1 MVLIQAAGRVLS
13 QKNVDKL
20 RAAFVDIG
28 KILIASGTVA
38 PSDLGSLFKGAS
50 DASEEDQSNSE
61 VVQAGCLKDDF
72 KINSWQNNLKEALR
86 LFEYRSHDIFLNMN
100 SDEYLNRRYGEGK
113 ILDKKTFAK
122 ELVSELGEILTDI
135 FDNLPSSPESD
146 AFIPPHY
153 TPLPVSVHAEG
164 ATEPEVDAIEAQAIP
179 EAAPAADDNIL
190 EIVPDV
196 KIDLELVFERGIEV
210 LAAEKRGKGK
220 QSKSANN
227 RPIRGVLFR
236 IDEPSETA
244 PSKGSDY
251 PLFIPKAVAEDALV
265 AINASKGLP
274 LDADSSLAKHANKEI
289 VGVMVAAEI
298 QEQDFIV
305 QGHLFHWNQQDRVE
319 AISTN
324 QELLGMSL
332 NAHASGAV
340 AHIEGRDV
348 FCLSHLDILG
358 ANILLKDRAT
368 YQKTR
373 LIPTEIA
380 ASSASVEPSENVT
393 PSENVEQQLKTEE
406 IDMEPLEQRIKELQ
420 TTLAEISASSA
431 KDSEKAERQISD
443 LTAIVNKQ
451 SQLIN
456 AIEAERQQTQQ
467 LVQAQAA
474 EQEKAKDMQALISA
488 LGQQIDQTLEAR
500 LAAQKEELQKD
511 LLDAINPK
519 RVPPRIT
526 QPLVGIAA
534 EGQQQ
539 QQSNIQRERLIAA
552 QSALATMEQHGITG
566 TARIGLVEELKELR
580 ASLSNSYQ

>member
-13 QKNVDKL
+13 QKNVDTLK
-20 RAAFVDIG
+20 AAFIDIG
-28 KILIASGTVA
+28 KLLIAAGTIA
-38 PSDLGSLFKGAS
+38 PSELGDLFEEVGDALEENQSGA
-50 DASEEDQSNSE
+50 E

-72 KINSWQNNLKEALR
+72 AINAWQNNFKEALR
-86 LFEYRSHDIFLNMN
+86 LFEYRVRDIFFGMK
-100 SDEYLNRRYGEGK
+100 SDDYLVRHYGHGVT
-113 ILDKKTFAK
+113 IDKKAIAK
-122 ELVSELGEILTDI
+122 DIVSELGEILTGL
-135 FDNLPSSPESD
+135 FDGLPITELETPG
-146 AFIPPHY
+146 AQHFAPP
-153 TPLPVSVHAEG
+153 PVSIYAEG
-164 ATEPEVDAIEAQAIP
+164 SPEPEVDTVAAQST
-179 EAAPAADDNIL
+179 PALDG
-190 EIVPDV
+190 EIIPDV
-196 KIDLELVFERGIEV
+196 KIELDLVFDRPIEV
-210 LAAEKRGKGK
+210 LAAEKRGRGRPP
-220 QSKSANN
+220 QSANN

-251 PLFIPKAVAEDALV
+251 PLFIPKAVAEQALI

-274 LDADSSLAKHANKEI
+274 LDADPSLAKHANKEI

-298 QEQDFIV
+298 QDKDFIV
-305 QGHLFHWNQQDRVE
+305 QGHLFQWNQQDRVD
-319 AISTN
+319 AISDN

-340 AHIEGRDV
+340 TQIDGKDV

-380 ASSASVEPSENVT
+380 ASSSVEQP
-393 PSENVEQQLKTEE
+393 ENVEQQLNTEE
-406 IDMEPLEQRIKELQ
+406 INMEPLEQRIKELQ
-420 TTLAEISASSA
+420 ATLAEISASSA
-431 KDSEKAERQISD
+431 KDSERAERQIAD

-456 AIEAERQQTQQ
+456 VIEAEREQSQK
-467 LVQAQAA
+467 LVQAQAI
-474 EQEKAKDMQALISA
+474 EQEKTKDMQALISA
-488 LGQQIDQTLEAR
+488 LGQQIDQTLESR
-500 LAAQKEELQKD
+500 LAEQKEQLQKE

-534 EGQQQ
+534 EGQAQ
-539 QQSNIQRERLIAA
+539 QQSSAQRDRFIAA
-552 QSALATMEQHGITG
+552 QAELSTMEQHGITG
-566 TARIGLVEELKELR
+566 AARIGLVEELKELR
-580 ASLSNSYQ
+580 AALANNYQ